1 MLADPKSHALV
12 ENFAG
17 QWLYLRNLRGVA
29 PDPDAFPEF
38 DDNLREAFQRETELF
53 VQSQL
58 RDDRAVVEL
67 LTADYTFVNE
77 RLARHYGIP
86 GIHGNHFRRV
96 TLNDDRRGG
105 LLGQGSIL
113 TATSYPNRTSPTLRG
128 KWVLENLLGAPP
140 PAPPANVPD
149 LSESEAASPTTVRER
164 LEAHRANPVCAS
176 CHAQMDPL
184 GLALEPFD
192 AIGKWRT
199 HDGTDAIDASASLP
213 DGSAFA
219 SPAGVRAHLLDD
231 PERIVSA
238 FTEKLLT
245 YALGR
250 GLEDYDAPA
259 VRRIVRESAESGHR
273 WSSIVVGIVESV
285 PFRMRRSREP

>member
-1 MLADPKSHALV
+1 M
-12 ENFAG
+12 
-17 QWLYLRNLRGVA
+17 
-29 PDPDAFPEF
+29 
-38 DDNLREAFQRETELF
+38 
-53 VQSQL
+53 
-58 RDDRAVVEL
+58 VEL

-96 TLNDDRRGG
+96 TLDDDRRGG
-105 LLGQGSIL
+105 ILGQGSIL
-113 TATSYPNRTSPTLRG
+113 TTTSYPNRTSPTLRG

-149 LSESEAASPTTVRER
+149 LSESEAASPTPVRER

-219 SPAGVRAHLLDD
+219 GPAGVSQAH
-231 PERIVSA
+231 S
-238 FTEKLLT
+238 
-245 YALGR
+245 
-250 GLEDYDAPA
+250 
-259 VRRIVRESAESGHR
+259 
-273 WSSIVVGIVESV
+273 
-285 PFRMRRSREP
+285 